1 MPDSIDP
8 GPSRSLTAV
17 LAAHSEA
24 LMSIDGV
31 VGLAEGEFAG
41 EPAVVVLTAG
51 LTRQDRERI
60 PPRLAGY
67 IVVVRETGAF
77 EALNA

>member
-8 GPSRSLTAV
+8 GSSRSLTAV
-17 LAAHSEA
+17 LEAHTEA

-31 VGLAEGEFAG
+31 IGLAEGEFAG

-51 LTRQDRERI
+51 LTRRDRERI
-60 PPRLAGY
+60 PPRVDGY
-67 IVVVRETGAF
+67 IVVVRETGTF
-77 EALNA
+77 EAMNA